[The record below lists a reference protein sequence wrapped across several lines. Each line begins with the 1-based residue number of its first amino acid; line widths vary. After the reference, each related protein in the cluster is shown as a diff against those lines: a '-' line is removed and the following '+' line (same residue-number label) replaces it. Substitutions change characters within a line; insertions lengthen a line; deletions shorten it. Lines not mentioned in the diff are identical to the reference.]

1 MSRSVSPAELGI
13 SRSDLSK
20 LERRRDPRLSTLR
33 SCAQALGGGIRILF
47 VSDDGA
53 AAIRLGGTGGE
64 S

>member
-1 MSRSVSPAELGI
+1 MGI

-47 VSDDGA
+47 VPDDGA
-53 AAIRLGGTGGE
+53 TAIRLGGTGGE